1 MKEISLCKI
10 ARNTEAQNVMTF
22 VVQTL
27 GYSVVREK
35 KNRNSALKKV
45 ELSSHENTW
54 ENLKCILLSERR
66 ASLLAQR
73 VKNPLTSEGDRKDM
87 SSVPGSGRSPGRG
100 HGNLLKYA
108 CLENPMN
115 REAWWTRV
123 HGVAKSWTRLSDQH
137 THKRKK
143 PI

>member
-73 VKNPLTSEGDRKDM
+73 VKNPLASEGDRRDM
-87 SSVPGSGRSPGRG
+87 GSVPGSGRSPGGG

-115 REAWWTRV
+115 RGAWWTTV

-137 THKRKK
+137 THK
-143 PI
+143 

>member
-35 KNRNSALKKV
+35 KNRNLALKKV

-73 VKNPLTSEGDRKDM
+73 VKNPLASEGDRRDM
-87 SSVPGSGRSPGRG
+87 GSVPGSGRSPGGG

-115 REAWWTRV
+115 RGAWWTTV
-123 HGVAKSWTRLSDQH
+123 HGVAKSWTLLSDQH
-137 THKRKK
+137 THK
-143 PI
+143 

>member
-10 ARNTEAQNVMTF
+10 ACNTEAQNVMTF

-73 VKNPLTSEGDRKDM
+73 VKNPLASEGDRRDM
-87 SSVPGSGRSPGRG
+87 GSVPGSGRSPGGG

-115 REAWWTRV
+115 RGAWWTTV

-137 THKRKK
+137 THK
-143 PI
+143 